1 MKPHSHLFVALLC
14 ALLYLL
20 PLVEAARYP
29 IEITFKGALNIPEE
43 EDKSMTA
50 LLRVALS
57 KKSFDWVSEEIEH
70 GDIFELTLDEA
81 GTIDIIVESVETGED
96 FITITAVLEEAVG
109 WVQIL
114 YSNGRLCVMLCDY
127 EDNENYHIVYNEIE
141 DCYTLRVV
149 TPSSPRN

>member
-1 MKPHSHLFVALLC
+1 MKTNSHLFAPLLAALLC
-14 ALLYLL
+14 LLS
-20 PLVEAARYP
+20 LVEAARYP
-29 IEITFKGALNIPEE
+29 IEVTFKEALDIPKQ
-43 EDKSMTA
+43 EDKSMTS

-57 KKSFDWVSEEIEH
+57 KRSFDWVSEEIEH

-81 GTIDIIVESVETGED
+81 GTIDIIVESVETGEEYV
-96 FITITAVLEEAVG
+96 TITAVLEEGVG

-114 YSNGRLCVMLCDY
+114 YSNGKLCVMLCDY
-127 EDNENYHIVYNEIE
+127 EDNENYHIVYNEIT